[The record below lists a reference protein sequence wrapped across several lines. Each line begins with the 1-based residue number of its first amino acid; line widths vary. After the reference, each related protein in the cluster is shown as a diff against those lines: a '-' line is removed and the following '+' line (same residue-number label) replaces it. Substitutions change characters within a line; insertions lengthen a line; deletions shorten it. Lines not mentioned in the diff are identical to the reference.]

1 LKEDYE
7 QNAKRSR
14 WRERPRERT
23 DGTGLAGTLGPPE
36 GAAMSKGRV
45 LITGGAGFIGAH
57 TANELLRAGYE
68 VRLLDNLTP
77 PIHTG
82 EWPIWLPDCEK
93 LLGDVRHREDWE
105 QALRGVEYVVHLAA
119 YQDLLPNF
127 SQFFHVNSVGTALL
141 YEVIVAEKLPVRKVV
156 VASSQFVYG
165 EGRYRCAQDGEV
177 FPDGRAPD
185 RLARSLWDPVCPKC
199 GGAIE
204 PMPLLESHANPKN
217 QYSIAKYSQELMAV
231 ALGRNYGI
239 PSAAL
244 RYSIVQG
251 PWQSFR
257 NAYSGVLRVFTLQ
270 MLQGCPASVFEDGRQ
285 LRDYVNVEDVARANR
300 LALESDKADY
310 EVFNVGG
317 GTGYTVLDFAG
328 IVSDQ
333 APHVT
338 GEYRVGDTRH
348 SVSDISK
355 LGALGWQPTKTPRDS
370 VRDYVEWIR
379 GQKLDKDYA
388 AEALA
393 KLREMG
399 ALRKAQ

>member
-1 LKEDYE
+1 
-7 QNAKRSR
+7 
-14 WRERPRERT
+14 
-23 DGTGLAGTLGPPE
+23 
-36 GAAMSKGRV
+36 MSKGRV

-57 TANELLRAGYE
+57 TAVELLDAGYT

-77 PIHTG
+77 PIHPST
-82 EWPIWLPDCEK
+82 ETWPAWLPAEVERFF
-93 LLGDVRHREDWE
+93 GDVRQRADWE
-105 QALRGVEYVVHLAA
+105 RALDGIDAVVHLAA

-141 YEVIVAEKLPVRKVV
+141 YEVIVARKLPIRKVV

-165 EGRYRCAQDGEV
+165 EGRYRCAKDGEV
-177 FPDGRAPD
+177 FPDGRLPE
-185 RLARSLWDPVCPKC
+185 RLNQGLWEPVCPVC
-199 GGAIE
+199 GGVITSL
-204 PMPLLESHANPKN
+204 PLQETHANPRN
-217 QYSIAKYSQELMAV
+217 QYSIAKYSQELMAI

-239 PSAAL
+239 PSAAM

-270 MLQGCPASVFEDGRQ
+270 NLKGRSASVFEDGGQ
-285 LRDYVNVEDVARANR
+285 LRDYVNVGDVARANR
-300 LALESDKADY
+300 LALEDERANF

-317 GTGYTVLDFAG
+317 GQGYTVREFAA
-328 IVSDQ
+328 IVAELTGVVLPAQ
-333 APHVT
+333 VT

-355 LGALGWQPTKTPRDS
+355 LQRLGWQPTKTPRDS
-370 VRDYVEWIR
+370 VREYLEWMR
-379 GQKLDKDYA
+379 GQHLDKDYA

-393 KLREMG
+393 TLRQMG
-399 ALRKAQ
+399 ALRRAQ